1 VPNLPAGEP
10 ARGGFFG
17 SRLRRETPIGWPRVR
32 AKENLMADFSCLSTK
47 RSSDYSPSMSWKAPM
62 RFRVIL
68 AVAAFALAGCN
79 ANQEVNPSSRTAPRV
94 VAGPDFPGY
103 NAYDP
108 TKYAQT
114 SGFYSGSS
122 GGR

>member
-1 VPNLPAGEP
+1 MVY
-10 ARGGFFG
+10 
-17 SRLRRETPIGWPRVR
+17 
-32 AKENLMADFSCLSTK
+32 FSCVSTN
-47 RSSDYSPSMSWKAPM
+47 RSSAWSCSIRWKRPTP
-62 RFRVIL
+62 FRVIV

-79 ANQEVNPSSRTAPRV
+79 VDQEVNPSSRTASGV
-94 VAGPDFPGY
+94 VAGPDFPNY

-114 SGFYSGSS
+114 SGFYAGGS

>member
-1 VPNLPAGEP
+1 
-10 ARGGFFG
+10 
-17 SRLRRETPIGWPRVR
+17 
-32 AKENLMADFSCLSTK
+32 MADFSCLSTK

-62 RFRVIL
+62 RFNVML

-79 ANQEVNPSSRTAPRV
+79 ANQTLNPSGQAELSKVYYPY
-94 VAGPDFPGY
+94 Y
-103 NAYDP
+103 NPYDP

-114 SGFYSGSS
+114 SGFYAGGG

>member
-1 VPNLPAGEP
+1 M
-10 ARGGFFG
+10 RI
-17 SRLRRETPIGWPRVR
+17 PI
-32 AKENLMADFSCLSTK
+32 
-47 RSSDYSPSMSWKAPM
+47 
-62 RFRVIL
+62 IL
-68 AVAAFALAGCN
+68 AVVALALAGCN
-79 ANQEVNPSSRTAPRV
+79 ANQAVNPASRTASGV

-114 SGFYSGSS
+114 SGFYAGGG

>member
-1 VPNLPAGEP
+1 
-10 ARGGFFG
+10 
-17 SRLRRETPIGWPRVR
+17 
-32 AKENLMADFSCLSTK
+32 
-47 RSSDYSPSMSWKAPM
+47 MSWKAPV

-68 AVAAFALAGCN
+68 TVAALALAGCN
-79 ANQEVNPSSRTAPRV
+79 ASQEVNPSSRTAPGV

-108 TKYAQT
+108 TKSAQT

>member
-1 VPNLPAGEP
+1 M
-10 ARGGFFG
+10 RI
-17 SRLRRETPIGWPRVR
+17 PI
-32 AKENLMADFSCLSTK
+32 
-47 RSSDYSPSMSWKAPM
+47 
-62 RFRVIL
+62 IL
-68 AVAAFALAGCN
+68 AVVAFALAGCN
-79 ANQEVNPSSRTAPRV
+79 ANQAVNPSSRTAPGV

-114 SGFYSGSS
+114 SGFYAGGG

>member
-1 VPNLPAGEP
+1 
-10 ARGGFFG
+10 
-17 SRLRRETPIGWPRVR
+17 
-32 AKENLMADFSCLSTK
+32 
-47 RSSDYSPSMSWKAPM
+47 MSWKAPV

-68 AVAAFALAGCN
+68 AVAALALAGCN
-79 ANQEVNPSSRTAPRV
+79 ASQEVNRSSRTAPGV

-114 SGFYSGSS
+114 SGFYAGGAGG

>member
-1 VPNLPAGEP
+1 
-10 ARGGFFG
+10 
-17 SRLRRETPIGWPRVR
+17 
-32 AKENLMADFSCLSTK
+32 MADFSGASTK
-47 RSSDYSPSMSWKAPM
+47 RTSHWPAPMSWEAPV
-62 RFRVIL
+62 RFRVSVV
-68 AVAAFALAGCN
+68 VATLVLTGCN
-79 ANQEVNPSSRTAPRV
+79 ANQEVNPSSRTAPGV

-108 TKYAQT
+108 SKYAQT

>member
-1 VPNLPAGEP
+1 
-10 ARGGFFG
+10 
-17 SRLRRETPIGWPRVR
+17 
-32 AKENLMADFSCLSTK
+32 MADLSCLTK
-47 RSSDYSPSMSWKAPM
+47 RSCDYSPSMSWEAPT
-62 RFRVIL
+62 RFRVIV

-79 ANQEVNPSSRTAPRV
+79 ANQEVNPASRTAPGV
-94 VAGPDFPGY
+94 VAGPDFPNY

-108 TKYAQT
+108 TKYVQT

>member
-1 VPNLPAGEP
+1 MGREVP
-10 ARGGFFG
+10 
-17 SRLRRETPIGWPRVR
+17 V
-32 AKENLMADFSCLSTK
+32 
-47 RSSDYSPSMSWKAPM
+47 
-62 RFRVIL
+62 RFRVSVVV
-68 AVAAFALAGCN
+68 VALVLTGCN
-79 ANQEVNPSSRTAPRV
+79 ANQEVNPSSRTAPGV

>member
-1 VPNLPAGEP
+1 MPGTVTRPIRAIDR
-10 ARGGFFG
+10 ARGSENKARQEVDGG
-17 SRLRRETPIGWPRVR
+17 RECG
-32 AKENLMADFSCLSTK
+32 
-47 RSSDYSPSMSWKAPM
+47 SPSSW
-62 RFRVIL
+62 
-68 AVAAFALAGCN
+68 AVVALGLAGCN
-79 ANQEVNPSSRTAPRV
+79 ANQGVNSASRTAPGV

-114 SGFYSGSS
+114 SGFYAGG